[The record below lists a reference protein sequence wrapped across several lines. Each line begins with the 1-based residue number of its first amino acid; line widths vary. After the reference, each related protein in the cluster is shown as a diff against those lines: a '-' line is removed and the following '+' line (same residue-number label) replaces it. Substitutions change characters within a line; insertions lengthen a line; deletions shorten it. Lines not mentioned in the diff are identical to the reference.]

1 MTWKARAAIGI
12 VVAFVANG
20 VAMTAIAGGEI
31 EPPDRRAPDDR
42 RDRGVTVRAPTT
54 RVDVDES
61 RTRVRAP
68 FTGVDVDSQR
78 GRVRVDVPFFSG
90 DFRR

>member
-12 VVAFVANG
+12 SIVLLATGVVMN
-20 VAMTAIAGGEI
+20 AIAGGEI
-31 EPPDRRAPDDR
+31 DPPGRRAPDDR